1 MLLSKLNTWAHVAG
15 VYDSTHM
22 RLYVNGLLAEKREFS
37 GQMASN
43 DVPVSISMNNVGQ
56 REATKGFID
65 RVRIGNVARSE
76 AEIQAKM
83 DSRRTGNE
91 PGLAGYWNF
100 DDGTLRDLPPNG
112 NDGQLM
118 GNDMIV
124 GSDLPL

>member
-1 MLLSKLNTWAHVAG
+1 
-15 VYDSTHM
+15 M

-65 RVRIGNVARSE
+65 MVRIGNVARSE